1 MGLWT
6 DAALSRTRASVSK
19 ALADREELRSGM
31 LQAEVQAKAAA
42 AVDGVV
48 QTLAKLPGAGIG
60 PLEDL
65 FDVALSRTNAWRMS
79 TGAHL
84 DELGAQ
90 LDAVE
95 ARLSFAQ
102 KSDTALSRVVDE
114 TTDAKRKLGE
124 ETDRLLGPE

>member
-31 LQAEVQAKAAA
+31 LRVELEAKAAA
-42 AVDGVV
+42 TADSVV
-48 QTLAKLPGAGIG
+48 TTLSHLPGATMG
-60 PLEDL
+60 PLEDI
-65 FDVALSRTNAWRMS
+65 FDVALSRTNAWRMR
-79 TGAHL
+79 TGAEL
-84 DELGAQ
+84 DDLKAE

-102 KSDTALSRVVDE
+102 KSDTTLNKVVDG
-114 TTDAKRKLGE
+114 TTEAKRKVSE
-124 ETDRLLGPE
+124 DADRLLAD